1 MKKNDFSHSRREF
14 LKKTGVASAALLSL
28 SALSSVIP
36 MGNGKAGNGSNW
48 PGPREAEAAPAAPST
63 GAIKDKLR
71 ATFGDRK
78 IEMSHVTMKT
88 PIIAENGAVVPVNIS
103 SDLPMKPGNYVK
115 KIYIFVDENYNPFI
129 ASMDLT
135 PASGKAAFSLRI
147 KMRKTS
153 QVRAIVETNK
163 GKLYG
168 TTKTVKV
175 TIGGCGG

>member
-1 MKKNDFSHSRREF
+1 MKKNDFSHARREF

-36 MGNGKAGNGSNW
+36 MGNGKAGKGDW
-48 PGPREAEAAPAAPST
+48 PGPRAAEAAPAAPST

-71 ATFGDRK
+71 ATFGDRR

-88 PIIAENGAVVPVNIS
+88 PIIAENGAVVPVSIS
-103 SDLPMKPGNYVK
+103 SDLPMEPGNYVK
-115 KIYIFVDENYNPFI
+115 KIYIFVDQNYNPFI
-129 ASMDLT
+129 ASVDLT
-135 PASGKAAFSLRI
+135 PANGRAAFSLRI

-153 QVRAIVETNK
+153 QVRAVVETSK

-168 TTKTVKV
+168 MTKTVKV